1 MKKILSMLLIAVAL
15 TGCTK
20 RTEFGRCIGI
30 GGEEKPH
37 LEYEVSYWNIFMGFI
52 FSETIVVPIVVAAD
66 QLYCPVAKK
75 DKSEME
81 DYEDSKRNRS
91 NNSHKDD
98 NRHPRADSFEVPVED
113 KSFNKEK
120 LEVITTT
127 TTVEQK
133 EVVVPVEKE
142 YPVK

>member
-1 MKKILSMLLIAVAL
+1 MKKILSVMLMAVLLA
-15 TGCTK
+15 GCTK

-30 GGEEKPH
+30 GGDEKPH
-37 LEYEVSYWNIFMGFI
+37 LEYEVSYWNIFMGFV

-75 DKSEME
+75 DPREIE
-81 DYEDSKRNRS
+81 QYENSKRA
-91 NNSHKDD
+91 KDD

-113 KSFNKEK
+113 KSFNKENV
-120 LEVITTT
+120 EVITTT

-133 EVVVPVEKE
+133 EIVKPVEKE